1 MANCPNCHAPLEEG
15 AGFCGVCGTPVPKQ
29 VICSHCGQA
38 TAADGMFC
46 ERCGQPVGTATGVP
60 ETPAAADSVDQTPAA
75 EEAAPAQVVC
85 AHCGQV
91 TSADGKFCERCGQP
105 IG

>member
-46 ERCGQPVGTATGVP
+46 ERCGQPLAPAAQAPAVP
-60 ETPAAADSVDQTPAA
+60 EAPVVAAQPVVPAA
-75 EEAAPAQVVC
+75 EIRRRLIRRRRRRQKLPQC
-85 AHCGQV
+85 P
-91 TSADGKFCERCGQP
+91 KRRRR
-105 IG
+105 